1 MFCISVGTTYP
12 GRGTHYFPNTFFSY
26 DGEWKAGKMHGQG
39 LLKMGDGSSY
49 QGQFVDGEIEGVGV
63 KRWPDGSTYWGA
75 FHQGHMHGQ
84 GTCDV
89 AVIVFA
95 TDT

>member
-1 MFCISVGTTYP
+1 
-12 GRGTHYFPNTFFSY
+12 
-26 DGEWKAGKMHGQG
+26 MHGQG